1 MRQKHVSGGVSEAG
15 PTRDLNVTLL
25 QYAEY
30 VKLASR
36 GGPAGSGPTEGRDGD
51 ELANISCQLGVGAG
65 EHAKHG
71 EQAHHAACRR

>member
-30 VKLASR
+30 VNLELV
-36 GGPAGSGPTEGRDGD
+36 EGVWRARYD
-51 ELANISCQLGVGAG
+51 
-65 EHAKHG
+65 
-71 EQAHHAACRR
+71 

>member
-36 GGPAGSGPTEGRDGD
+36 GGLAGLGTTEGRDRPQVGYQVYFAIGVVI
-51 ELANISCQLGVGAG
+51 LAAKSCLR
-65 EHAKHG
+65 K
-71 EQAHHAACRR
+71 C